1 MDTLRQIALAY
12 RIAIRLLDEE
22 RAQDVAQDVAVLLLG
37 WEWSRWSD
45 DAVMRLAESLA
56 LAEISRAKRFVS
68 LEDLP
73 FEVAV
78 EPEPDDD

>member
-12 RIAIRLLDEE
+12 RVAIRLLDEE

-56 LAEISRAKRFVS
+56 LAEISRTKRFVS
-68 LEDLP
+68 LENLP
-73 FEVAV
+73 FEVAI

>member
-12 RIAIRLLDEE
+12 RVAIRLLDEE

-56 LAEISRAKRFVS
+56 LAEISRTKRFVS

-73 FEVAV
+73 FEVAI